1 MENRGEGAVRDRTWR
16 AKKVQ
21 MRGQFYGK
29 KIDGIDF
36 RFFGVEAMGTDAV
49 T

>member
-1 MENRGEGAVRDRTWR
+1 MESKEGSDA
-16 AKKVQ
+16 
-21 MRGQFYGK
+21 GPILLK

-36 RFFGVEAMGTDAV
+36 RFSGVEAMGTDAV